1 MDNGL
6 LISQEKS
13 YLLSF
18 SFLLCSYNIMSKI
31 LLDTGLVMKHNKTKL
46 FHFTQARHSPN
57 PSIDSSSV
65 GGPII
70 SSKSIWHYLGFY
82 FDWKLNFNYHTHFYA
97 IKCMSTLNAMKM
109 PGNFSRGLFPI
120 QKCLLYRMCILPMAL
135 YGFQL
140 WFFKGTPIFK
150 NINKLKKMQ
159 RWAAL

>member
-1 MDNGL
+1 MDMRTVGDKIHSHDSNCIHSIANLIETLSSSLCQTLIKSSWLYSGSKVGSLTKTFKKRIKNLEIKILANVLSFVDNGL

-82 FDWKLNFNYHTHFYA
+82 FD
-97 IKCMSTLNAMKM
+97 
-109 PGNFSRGLFPI
+109 
-120 QKCLLYRMCILPMAL
+120 
-135 YGFQL
+135 
-140 WFFKGTPIFK
+140 
-150 NINKLKKMQ
+150 
-159 RWAAL
+159 